1 MSPRQHRLLL
11 CLEQHAETL
20 NTSVR
25 LTCDTVLPMA
35 DVTVRDLRNHGGD
48 VLDRV
53 VHGESV
59 TITRGGRPVAELRP
73 LVPPGLTT
81 RAVIERWSRLPAM
94 DPTRLREDL
103 ESVLDAR
110 V

>member
-1 MSPRQHRLLL
+1 MP
-11 CLEQHAETL
+11 
-20 NTSVR
+20 
-25 LTCDTVLPMA
+25 

-53 VHGESV
+53 AHGESV

-73 LVPPGLTT
+73 LMSPGLST
-81 RAVIERWSRLPAM
+81 RALIERWSRLPAM
-94 DPTRLREDL
+94 DPTRLRQDL
-103 ESVLDAR
+103 ETVFDAR

>member
-1 MSPRQHRLLL
+1 MP
-11 CLEQHAETL
+11 
-20 NTSVR
+20 
-25 LTCDTVLPMA
+25 

-59 TITRGGRPVAELRP
+59 TITRGGSPVAELRP
-73 LVPPGLTT
+73 LMPPGLST
-81 RAVIERWSRLPAM
+81 RALIERWSRLPAM
-94 DPTRLREDL
+94 DPTRLRQDL
-103 ESVLDAR
+103 DGVFDAR

>member
-1 MSPRQHRLLL
+1 MP
-11 CLEQHAETL
+11 
-20 NTSVR
+20 
-25 LTCDTVLPMA
+25 

-53 VHGESV
+53 VHGERV

-73 LVPPGLTT
+73 LPSPGLST
-81 RAVIERWSRLPAM
+81 RVLIERWSRLPAM
-94 DPTRLREDL
+94 DPTRLRQDL
-103 ESVLDAR
+103 ETVFDAR

>member
-1 MSPRQHRLLL
+1 VP
-11 CLEQHAETL
+11 
-20 NTSVR
+20 
-25 LTCDTVLPMA
+25 

-53 VHGESV
+53 VHGETV

-73 LVPPGLTT
+73 LPSPGLST
-81 RAVIERWSRLPAM
+81 RVLIERWSRLPAM
-94 DPTRLREDL
+94 DPTRLRQDL
-103 ESVLDAR
+103 ETVFDAR